1 MKSCNGFVQN
11 KFAVGHFH
19 MDSGNG
25 LEGTPGTLD
34 AEIQSFFD
42 SAPPLKSSVDV
53 NEKLEEF
60 IKRNSAASGKPTF
73 S

>member
-1 MKSCNGFVQN
+1 
-11 KFAVGHFH
+11 
-19 MDSGNG
+19 MDSGNV
-25 LEGTPGTLD
+25 LEGTPGTLE